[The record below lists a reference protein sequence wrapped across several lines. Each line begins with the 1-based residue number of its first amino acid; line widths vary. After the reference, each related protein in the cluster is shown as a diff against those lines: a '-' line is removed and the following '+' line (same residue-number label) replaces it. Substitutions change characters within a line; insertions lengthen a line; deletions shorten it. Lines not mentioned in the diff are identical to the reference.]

1 MLAMSQPSGPRVLS
15 GGEEPN
21 GDLTPQERDWAIRR
35 CLACYENNWA
45 QEMLRDSE
53 DMGTQLAVARRFLG
67 NLGVLETDYS
77 LASGPRG
84 LLVGTKDGRIGLIVW
99 REVIQHA
106 QEPDD
111 DLFVDLVVL
120 IRDGDLSPK
129 EALASLSAREQI
141 SVARMAGRMR
151 RIARREALLDLMMS
165 LSDRALG
172 IAPGPGTTAG

>member
-1 MLAMSQPSGPRVLS
+1 MLDMTQRSGPRVLS

-21 GDLTPQERDWAIRR
+21 GDLSPQERDWAIRR
-35 CLACYENNWA
+35 CLACYDNNWA

-53 DMGTQLAVARRFLG
+53 DMATQLAVARRYLG
-67 NLGVLETDYS
+67 NLGVLEADYS
-77 LASGPRG
+77 LASNPRG

-99 REVIQHA
+99 REVIQYA

-111 DLFVDLVVL
+111 DLFVDLAVM
-120 IRDGDLSPK
+120 IREDDLSPR
-129 EALASLSAREQI
+129 EAIAALSAREQI
-141 SVARMAGRMR
+141 SMIRMASRMR

-172 IAPGPGTTAG
+172 IGPGSGTTAG